1 MQVGTLRAL
10 VKSTLWNLMKIF
22 LLFASAFIAP
32 IFLTQAQAQSAL
44 DDHQIAAIITAAHTL
59 DIESG
64 KLAQFKSS
72 SPEVQF
78 FAQRMVA
85 DHTAAL
91 ESLTELITRLGI
103 KPRENGISQG
113 LKSSADKNLARLRPL
128 RGEAFDKEYIDYE
141 IPFHEHM
148 LEMIDN
154 ELIHN
159 VKNKQLKGAL
169 IKTRP
174 CLSILF
180 DKINRYDYVTG
191 CPPGAVYRRLA

>member
-1 MQVGTLRAL
+1 
-10 VKSTLWNLMKIF
+10 MKIL

-72 SPEVQF
+72 SAEVRF

-103 KPRENGISQG
+103 TPRENAISQG
-113 LKSSADKNLARLRPL
+113 LKSSADKNIARLRPL
-128 RGEAFDKEYIDYE
+128 RGDAFDKEYIDYE

-174 CLSILF
+174 LF
-180 DKINRYDYVTG
+180 FHTYEQAIRVESLLKKE
-191 CPPGAVYRRLA
+191 PPRQKHQCCAH